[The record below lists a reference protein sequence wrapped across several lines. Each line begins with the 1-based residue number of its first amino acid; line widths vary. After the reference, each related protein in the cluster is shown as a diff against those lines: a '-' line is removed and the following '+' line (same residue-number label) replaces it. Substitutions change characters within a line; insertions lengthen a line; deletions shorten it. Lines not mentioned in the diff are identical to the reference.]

1 MSRSS
6 RGLGHRPF
14 TAATGVRIPYGM
26 PKLDFQII
34 RMHMQGARWLLPR
47 AGYVVYAL
55 FGFGQLMINWLL
67 ILGRMLV

>member
-1 MSRSS
+1 
-6 RGLGHRPF
+6 
-14 TAATGVRIPYGM
+14 M
-26 PKLDFQII
+26 PKLDFQTI

-55 FGFGQLMINWLL
+55 FGFGQLMINWLS